1 MFGCNETVLQA
12 QGKDF
17 KGKFLSERSQGR
29 ADKEPYKGKKMGE
42 NKELWGLIAGGD
54 CWQE

>member
-29 ADKEPYKGKKMGE
+29 ADKESYKGKKMGE
-42 NKELWGLIAGGD
+42 NKEL
-54 CWQE
+54 